1 VDDSALMTQWCAAL
15 LTEKRVAHNTYS
27 AYKSDVQ
34 HLLTF
39 LQNNF
44 VTLKTVEKKDLKRYL
59 ADLQQKGIGPRSV
72 SRKITAVRMFFKY
85 LVDRYDYENVAEDLV
100 LPKLEKRLPSYLTET
115 EIAAL
120 LAACDTDQSP
130 PGKRMQLIVYL
141 LYTTGMRISELAHLK
156 LSDIRLQEA
165 VLQFMGKGGKER
177 AIPMPAA
184 ICEMV
189 RQYINNVHHIF
200 LRKPSQT
207 GTEPLF
213 PTLYGDKIKPISR
226 QLLWM
231 IIKEACTMAGIQKTV
246 SPHQLRHSLA
256 THLLKNGADLRSI
269 QMMLGHETISTV
281 EIYTHVETSHMRA
294 VYDKKHPRS

>member
-1 VDDSALMTQWCAAL
+1 VDDTVLVTQWCAHL
-15 LTEKRVAHNTYS
+15 LTEKRVAPNTYS

-34 HLLTF
+34 HLLVF
-39 LQNNF
+39 LSNNSL
-44 VTLKTVEKKDLKRYL
+44 TLKTVGKKDLKRYL
-59 ADLQQKGIGPRSV
+59 ADMQQRGIVPRSV
-72 SRKITAVRMFFKY
+72 SRKITAVRMFFSY

-100 LPKLEKRLPSYLTET
+100 LPKLEKRLPHYLTEA

-120 LAACDTDQSP
+120 LAASDKDQSP
-130 PGKRMQLIVYL
+130 PGKRMQLILYL

-177 AIPMPAA
+177 AIPIPAVV
-184 ICEMV
+184 CDMV
-189 RQYINNVHHIF
+189 RHYINNVHHIF
-200 LRKPSQT
+200 LRKTSQT

-213 PTLYGDKIKPISR
+213 PTLYGEQIKPISR

-231 IIKEACTMAGIQKTV
+231 IIKDACKMANIQKTV

-281 EIYTHVETSHMRA
+281 EIYTHVETSHMRL